1 MIILDGVPVANPQ
14 RNQRFII
21 YTTSE
26 QGVEQVWVAIVV
38 RTNKHTTI
46 TKSSVTISL
55 QEVDSWFKPKK
66 RTQPREAIFTNSF
79 PLEEEKTLHCYTNVP
94 GGRVILGTITKVSSA
109 CPLTAPGL

>member
-21 YTTSE
+21 YTTSQ

-55 QEVDSWFKPKK
+55 QEADRKGLNPINNQHQPKYAVLTEESPLCTGCQLYYSSIVPDSK
-66 RTQPREAIFTNSF
+66 
-79 PLEEEKTLHCYTNVP
+79 
-94 GGRVILGTITKVSSA
+94 VILGTITNVSF
-109 CPLTAPGL
+109 APPI